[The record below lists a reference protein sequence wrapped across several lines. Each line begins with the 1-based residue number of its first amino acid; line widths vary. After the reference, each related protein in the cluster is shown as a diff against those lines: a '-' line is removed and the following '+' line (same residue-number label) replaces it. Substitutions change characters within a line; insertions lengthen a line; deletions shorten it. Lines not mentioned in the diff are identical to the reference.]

1 MFVFAP
7 LLLGSHLLVGA
18 DSVPVF
24 DIKKSCQ
31 GREIESVFAGRNAD
45 TCIQSEEAARDQ
57 LKKNWGEFSAKDKA
71 QCVATAK
78 IGGSPSYTDHL
89 SRNEPRP
96 AKTSRDLFRQ
106 ARRGRS
112 NRITSQE
119 TVVGKTSTCR
129 SHIRHRKRR

>member
-7 LLLGSHLLVGA
+7 LLLGSHLLVVA

-78 IGGSPSYTDHL
+78 IGGSPSYTEVITCL
-89 SRNEPRP
+89 EMN
-96 AKTSRDLFRQ
+96 RDLQKLR
-106 ARRGRS
+106 ATSSDKPEGDGATGSRR
-112 NRITSQE
+112 
-119 TVVGKTSTCR
+119 K
-129 SHIRHRKRR
+129 KR